1 MYHTHRHTD
10 THIHACMH
18 AYTCTHTHYQFTIT
32 SKGFASQVIRLS
44 NYAHVQASI
53 CLVFMAICAS
63 VMDKGAITT
72 TLTCVRVHQTVI

>member
-1 MYHTHRHTD
+1 MYHTHRHT
-10 THIHACMH
+10 HACMH
-18 AYTCTHTHYQFTIT
+18 THVHTHYQFTIT

-63 VMDKGAITT
+63 VMDKGAITAT
-72 TLTCVRVHQTVI
+72 PTCVRVHQTII